1 MNVWYKPRL
10 QSVDNIIKTQVLG
23 GEVSPKQIDAV
34 QEEALDVVLAALN
47 GEAGLSGPDIP
58 FLCAALHFWRDEL
71 IERMRREHPDDL
83 EAEKA
88 AYIMMKRHYK
98 GENKKLEVMS
108 NAPDRKQK
116 ERAGDGDGRDC
127 RDHRL

>member
-1 MNVWYKPRL
+1 MDARYKPRL
-10 QSVDNIIKTQVLG
+10 HSVDNIIQTRILG
-23 GEVSPKQIDAV
+23 GEVGPKQIDAV
-34 QEEALDVVLAALN
+34 HDEALEVILAALN
-47 GEAGLSGPDIP
+47 GEAGMSGPDIP

-98 GENKKLEVMS
+98 GEAKKVG
-108 NAPDRKQK
+108 
-116 ERAGDGDGRDC
+116 GDE
-127 RDHRL
+127 

>member
-34 QEEALDVVLAALN
+34 HEEALDVVLAALN
-47 GEAGLSGPDIP
+47 GEAGLSGTDTP
-58 FLCAALHFWRDEL
+58 FLCAALHFWRNVL

-83 EAEKA
+83 ETEKA
-88 AYIMMKRHYK
+88 AYILMKQHYQGK
-98 GENKKLEVMS
+98 SVKVG
-108 NAPDRKQK
+108 
-116 ERAGDGDGRDC
+116 GDE
-127 RDHRL
+127 

>member
-1 MNVWYKPRL
+1 MDARHKPRL
-10 QSVDNIIKTQVLG
+10 HSVDNIIQTQVLG
-23 GEVSPKQIDAV
+23 GEVSDKQMDAV
-34 QEEALDVVLAALN
+34 YEEALEAVLTALN
-47 GEAGLSGPDIP
+47 GEAGLSDLNAP

-98 GENKKLEVMS
+98 GEAKKVG
-108 NAPDRKQK
+108 
-116 ERAGDGDGRDC
+116 GDE
-127 RDHRL
+127 

>member
-34 QEEALDVVLAALN
+34 YEEALDVVLAALN

-71 IERMRREHPDDL
+71 IEMMRRGHPDNL
-83 EAEKA
+83 EAEKV
-88 AYIMMKRHYK
+88 AYTLMKRHYQGK
-98 GENKKLEVMS
+98 DIIVG
-108 NAPDRKQK
+108 
-116 ERAGDGDGRDC
+116 GDE
-127 RDHRL
+127 

>member
-1 MNVWYKPRL
+1 MNVWYKPRR

-23 GEVSPKQIDAV
+23 GEVSDKQMDAV
-34 QEEALDVVLAALN
+34 YEEALEAVLTALN
-47 GEAGLSGPDIP
+47 GEAGLSDLDAP

-98 GENKKLEVMS
+98 GEAKKVG
-108 NAPDRKQK
+108 
-116 ERAGDGDGRDC
+116 GDE
-127 RDHRL
+127 

>member
-1 MNVWYKPRL
+1 MDARHKPRL
-10 QSVDNIIKTQVLG
+10 HSVDNIIQTQVLG
-23 GEVSPKQIDAV
+23 GEVSDKQMDAV
-34 QEEALDVVLAALN
+34 YEEALEAVLTALN
-47 GEAGLSGPDIP
+47 GEAGMSGPDIP

-98 GENKKLEVMS
+98 GEAKKVG
-108 NAPDRKQK
+108 
-116 ERAGDGDGRDC
+116 GDE
-127 RDHRL
+127 

>member
-10 QSVDNIIKTQVLG
+10 QSVDNIIQTKVLG

-34 QEEALDVVLAALN
+34 REEALDVVLAALN

-71 IERMRREHPDDL
+71 IEMMRRERPDDL
-83 EAEKA
+83 EAENA
-88 AYIMMKRHYK
+88 AYILMKRHYQ
-98 GENKKLEVMS
+98 GEGVKVGVDE
-108 NAPDRKQK
+108 
-116 ERAGDGDGRDC
+116 
-127 RDHRL
+127 